1 MGDKTAYKG
10 TQQRRIAAHQCITC
24 GDRLSDASKRLN
36 CSACAAERAH
46 REMQMR
52 ASRRKVQFCISCGAP
67 RLRGRSKCAPCLAR
81 DAQYQVD
88 MRARWTSAGLCAGCG
103 QRPPLATL
111 RENTEHRV
119 CEACY
124 FHNAARAR
132 LGSRTHWQ
140 ALRARLIA
148 QDFTCPYTGT
158 RLVLGVNDSVDHIYP
173 ISRFP
178 KLRDDPANIE
188 WVRRDVNGMKGD
200 RTPGEFLALIH
211 RILEYRS

>member
-52 ASRRKVQFCISCGAP
+52 ASRRKVQSCISCGAP

-88 MRARWTSAGLCAGCG
+88 MRARWTSAGLCAGCA

-119 CEACY
+119 CEECY

-140 ALRARLIA
+140 ALRDRLIA

-158 RLVLGVNDSVDHIYP
+158 RLVLGVNDSVDHIY
-173 ISRFP
+173 RC
-178 KLRDDPANIE
+178 
-188 WVRRDVNGMKGD
+188 
-200 RTPGEFLALIH
+200 
-211 RILEYRS
+211 